1 MKTIHVDLGARSYD
15 VRVGFDILPDVGDAL
30 AELGLG
36 GANCAVITNPRVGG
50 LYFDA
55 LRDGLAAARPAAV
68 ARYDIPDGEEFKT
81 VAEWAGAVQWL
92 AGFADNPAIRP
103 VVLALGGG
111 IIGDMSGFAAACYRR
126 GVPYVQV
133 PTTLLADV
141 DSSIGGKTA
150 VNLPEGKNLVGA
162 FYQPRL
168 VHMDLATLETLD
180 PREVRSGM
188 GEIIKH
194 AAIQDPDMFALL
206 EDTVEDVLALQR
218 DALMAIVPRNL
229 AIKADVVR
237 RDERESGGVRW
248 CLNFGHTLGHAIE
261 KTAAPGVL
269 RHGECVAIGM
279 LAAARISV
287 ELGLCDASVP
297 ERLAALVLRA
307 GLPTSVSGLDLDAVL
322 ARLGHDKKFTTGR
335 NRFVLLE
342 SIGKWTVRE
351 AVPEEVVRD
360 AAESVLD

>member
-1 MKTIHVDLGARSYD
+1 MKTIHVDLGTRSYD
-15 VRVGFDILPDVGDAL
+15 VLVGFDILPDIGDAL
-30 AELGLG
+30 AERGLS
-36 GANCAVITNPRVGG
+36 GANCAVITDPRVGA

-55 LRDGLAAARPAAV
+55 LRDGLAGAQPAHIARH
-68 ARYDIPDGEEFKT
+68 DIESGEENKT
-81 VAEWAGAVQWL
+81 LLNWSAAVQWL
-92 AGFADNPAIRP
+92 AQFADNPAILP
-103 VVLALGGG
+103 VVVALGGG
-111 IIGDMSGFAAACYRR
+111 VIGDMAGFAAACYRR

-168 VHMDLATLETLD
+168 VYMDLATLETLD
-180 PREVRSGM
+180 PREVRSGI

-194 AAIQDPDMFALL
+194 AAIQDADMFALL
-206 EDTVEDVLALQR
+206 EDTVEDVLALNR
-218 DALMAIVPRNL
+218 DALMTIVPRNL
-229 AIKADVVR
+229 EIKADVVR

-248 CLNFGHTLGHAIE
+248 SLNFGHTLGHAIE
-261 KTAAPGVL
+261 KTIVPHAL
-269 RHGECVAIGM
+269 THGECVVLGM

-287 ELGLCDASVP
+287 ALSLCDAAVP
-297 ERLAALVLRA
+297 DRLEALILRA
-307 GLPTSVSGLDLDAVL
+307 GLPVTVADLDLDAVL
-322 ARLGHDKKFTTGR
+322 TRLNHDKKFTTGQ

-351 AVPEEVVRD
+351 AVPTEVVRA
-360 AAESVLD
+360 AAESVLV

>member
-1 MKTIHVDLGARSYD
+1 MKTVHIDLGDRSYD
-15 VRVGFDILPDVGDAL
+15 VLVGFDILPQIGEAL
-30 AELGLG
+30 AGLGLG
-36 GANCAVITNPRVGG
+36 DANCAVITNPLVGG

-55 LRDGLAAARPAAV
+55 LRDGLVAARPAAV
-68 ARYDIPDGEEFKT
+68 ERYDIPDGEEFKT

-111 IIGDMSGFAAACYRR
+111 VIGDMGGFAAACYRR

-150 VNLPEGKNLVGA
+150 VNLPEGKNLVGS

-194 AAIQDPDMFALL
+194 AAIQDAGMFALL
-206 EDTVEDVLALQR
+206 EDTIEDVLALNR
-218 DALMAIVPRNL
+218 NALMEIVPRNL

-261 KTAAPGVL
+261 KTAAPGAL
-269 RHGECVAIGM
+269 RHGECVAVGM

-287 ELGLCDASVP
+287 ELDLCNSSVPDRLEALVRRAELPASV
-297 ERLAALVLRA
+297 A
-307 GLPTSVSGLDLDAVL
+307 GLDPDAVL
-322 ARLGHDKKFTTGR
+322 RRLGHDKKFTTGR

-342 SIGKWTVRE
+342 AIGSWTVRE
-351 AVPEEVVRD
+351 AVPEEVVRR

>member
-15 VRVGFDILPDVGDAL
+15 VLIGFDMLSNIGDAL
-30 AELGLG
+30 AERGLG
-36 GANCAVITNPRVGG
+36 GTNCAVITNPRVGG

-55 LRDGLAAARPAAV
+55 LCDGLAGAQPANI

-81 VAEWAGAVQWL
+81 VAHWAGAVQWL
-92 AGFADNPAIRP
+92 ASFADNPAIRP

-111 IIGDMSGFAAACYRR
+111 VIGDMAGFAAACYRR

-150 VNLPEGKNLVGA
+150 VNLPEGKNMVGA
-162 FYQPRL
+162 FYQPQL
-168 VHMDLATLETLD
+168 VYMDLATLDTLD
-180 PREVRSGM
+180 LREVRSGL

-194 AAIQDPDMFALL
+194 AAIQDAEMFALL
-206 EDTVEDVLALQR
+206 EDCVEDVLALEH

-229 AIKADVVR
+229 EIKADVVR

-248 CLNFGHTLGHAIE
+248 SLNFGHTLGHAIE
-261 KTAAPGVL
+261 KTAAPGAL
-269 RHGECVAIGM
+269 RHGECVALGM

-287 ELGLCDASVP
+287 ALGLCDAAVP
-297 ERLAALVLRA
+297 DRLEALIRRA
-307 GLPTSVSGLDLDAVL
+307 GLPTTVSGLDADEVL
-322 ARLGHDKKFTTGR
+322 TRLSHDKKFTTGQ

-342 SIGKWTVRE
+342 AIGKWTIRE
-351 AVPEEVVRD
+351 AVPADIVRA
-360 AAESVLD
+360 AAETVLT